1 MFKDTR
7 PLQFF
12 STRRLHY
19 IPQGDYYTFSL
30 PRRHLHSFKSR
41 KQLQF
46 FQGDNNTFFKETI
59 TLFFLRRILHLF
71 FKENITLFFQ
81 EEHFTFFKDNI
92 TLFFNETIRLFSR
105 RLAHFFFMET
115 IILFPNGGTLFFQ
128 IFTLFSKHT
137 YFSQALLQFFQMY
150 RVLFQVAYHTFP
162 GNNSYFR
169 QTTDHILS
177 NIDRCFFQ

>member
-30 PRRHLHSFKSR
+30 LRRHLHSFKSR

-105 RLAHFFFMET
+105 RLAHFFSWRLLYYFQMEARFFFKY
-115 IILFPNGGTLFFQ
+115 LHFFPNILTFLRHCYNSFKCTEYFF
-128 IFTLFSKHT
+128 K
-137 YFSQALLQFFQMY
+137 
-150 RVLFQVAYHTFP
+150 
-162 GNNSYFR
+162 
-169 QTTDHILS
+169 
-177 NIDRCFFQ
+177 